1 MMKRLW
7 ILAAAA
13 AALAA
18 CDDGGNDNS
27 TPVGGGAA
35 PDAAPVGGEPVGG
48 APVGGTPVGG
58 VFVGGE
64 PVGGAPVGGAP
75 VGGAEPPP
83 APLTGE
89 DLVGTWASP
98 GCEAY
103 PDGNGG
109 MNYLDRQF
117 KLSADTWSLY
127 GTVYG
132 DPTCGFPLF
141 SFSIDGPYEITGAS
155 ADHAGAAEATFRITR
170 NDWVAHAQGLADTF
184 SMSRCGAEPWTVGV
198 PQSVLATGCI
208 GVAKAEAD
216 CAGGELDLLRLD
228 GDALYF
234 GERSVDLCT
243 TRAPRPNGYA
253 VNRVPD
259 ALNIDVAGYF
269 PEGVAVQ
276 SYLPAYVGSF
286 GTGAITRLAA
296 GGVTETVVEPSTIG
310 GLVVGMKLAGGSL
323 WACVSDFM
331 NPNAA
336 AVVKLDPATGA
347 EQARYT
353 LPGGGFCNDLVPDAQ
368 GNVYV
373 TESFQ
378 GSVFKLPAGGDAL
391 EPWASGYTP
400 LPDSAGFSLNG
411 LALSADGAHLLLGR
425 TDSGDIVRVAIT
437 AEGAAGEASVEMV
450 DGAPGSIDGLAAWRG
465 HLYAVRNGGVYRL
478 VEGDGA
484 WTSEAVVAPGEVNY
498 PTAIGVDNFGNLWV
512 VEAQFGDLFDMD
524 PATNGTTPF
533 RVVRFSTPTSC
544 PLDAGARGASA

>member
-1 MMKRLW
+1 
-7 ILAAAA
+7 
-13 AALAA
+13 
-18 CDDGGNDNS
+18 
-27 TPVGGGAA
+27 
-35 PDAAPVGGEPVGG
+35 
-48 APVGGTPVGG
+48 
-58 VFVGGE
+58 
-64 PVGGAPVGGAP
+64 
-75 VGGAEPPP
+75 
-83 APLTGE
+83 
-89 DLVGTWASP
+89 VGTWASP

-117 KLSADTWSLY
+117 KLSANTWSLY
-127 GTVYG
+127 GTIYG

-184 SMSRCGAEPWTVGV
+184 SMSGCGAEPWTVGV

-253 VNRVPD
+253 VTRVTD

-269 PEGVAVQ
+269 PEGVALQ

-286 GTGAITRLAA
+286 GTGAITRLSA
-296 GGVTETVVEPSTIG
+296 GDVSETVVQPG
-310 GLVVGMKLAGGSL
+310 GLSGAVIGMKLAGGSL
-323 WACVSDFM
+323 WACVSDLM

-336 AVVKLDPATGA
+336 ALVKLDPATGA

-378 GSVFKLPAGGDAL
+378 GSVFKLTAGGAAL

-425 TDSGDIVRVAIT
+425 TDSGDIVRVTIT

-450 DGAPGSIDGLAAWRG
+450 DGAPGSIDGLTAWRG
-465 HLYAVRNGGVYRL
+465 HLFAVRSGGVYRL
-478 VEGDGA
+478 IEGDG
-484 WTSEAVVAPGEVNY
+484 
-498 PTAIGVDNFGNLWV
+498 GVGA
-512 VEAQFGDLFDMD
+512 VEA
-524 PATNGTTPF
+524 F
-533 RVVRFSTPTSC
+533 RAQIDEHDVVVRAAGADAETVVGEARGDGLGVFHDLGGVGFELRLERLAEANGFCRDNVHERAT
-544 PLDAGARGASA
+544 LDAGEDLGVDFFRKLFFAEDDATARAAQGFVGGGGDEIRVREGAWMDTCRD